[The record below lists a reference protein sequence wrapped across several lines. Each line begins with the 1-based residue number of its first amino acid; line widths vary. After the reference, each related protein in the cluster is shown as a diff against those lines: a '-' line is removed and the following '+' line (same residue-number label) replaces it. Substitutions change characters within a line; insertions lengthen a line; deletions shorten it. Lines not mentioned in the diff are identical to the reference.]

1 MAGRP
6 PDQAGAPARE
16 QLSALRSLLVLFML
30 LTQQDS
36 QTSILRYAANA
47 VGSLSH
53 CTTQGIFLDGQW
65 RDVGPPDREGRSGRR
80 PVIRSASF
88 SADTTHSM
96 PVELAGVPW
105 SYAYSLA
112 SPHGPSGYLVVGA
125 QRAPADGERFLL
137 QVLAQQTGVALTKMR
152 LLTREREQAA
162 ELRAANLALARSMK
176 VHQTLTRVALAGEG
190 QDGIALAVY
199 QLTGRA
205 VAIEDRFGNLRAWA
219 GPSPPVP
226 YPKAPADQRER
237 FLDRLRSAGRPLR
250 SDERLFSMAALGGVP
265 VGVLALHDPDGTAG
279 DTECMALEYAG
290 TVLAMEIARIQ
301 SAGETDTHLRANLV
315 LDLITAASPDEAAM
329 LNRAQV
335 LGYDLS
341 RPHRVILVDTPRNRD
356 DVDLLLHSVRRA
368 AQQARIGSLLAPR
381 QRDVVVL
388 ADAEASWSEF
398 HQTVAAGLQGA
409 ASRIGVGG
417 RYRTTGEV
425 PRSYREAQLALQVQR
440 MIGGPEQVTMFSE
453 LGVYQL
459 LATSRDVSAV
469 EDFVQQ
475 WLGRLTDYDTVHGT
489 QLVLTLSEFLDHGGS
504 YNASATALSVHR
516 NTLKYRLRRI
526 KDVSGYDLSVP
537 DTVFNLQLATR
548 AWRTLQA
555 LRQS

>member
-16 QLSALRSLLVLFML
+16 ELSALRSLLVLFML
-30 LTQQDS
+30 LIQQDS
-36 QTSILRYAANA
+36 QTSILHYAANA
-47 VGSLSH
+47 VGSLCR

-65 RDVGPPDREGRSGRR
+65 RDVGPPDQEGRAASR
-80 PVIRSASF
+80 PVIRSATF
-88 SADTTHSM
+88 SADITHSM
-96 PVELAGVPW
+96 QVELAGVPW
-105 SYAYSLA
+105 AYAYSLA

-125 QRAPADGERFLL
+125 EQAPADGERFLL
-137 QVLAQQTGVALTKMR
+137 QVLAQQTGVALAKVR

-162 ELRAANLALARSMK
+162 ELRAANLALAHSMK

-219 GPSPPVP
+219 GPSPPAP
-226 YPKAPADQRER
+226 YPKATADQRDR
-237 FLDRLRSAGRPLR
+237 FLDRLRSVGRPLR
-250 SDERLFSMAALGGVP
+250 SGEHLFSMAALGGMP

-279 DTECMALEYAG
+279 DTEIMALEYAG

-301 SAGETDTHLRANLV
+301 SAAETDIHLRANLV

-356 DVDLLLHSVRRA
+356 DVDLLLLSVSRA
-368 AQQARIGSLLAPR
+368 ARQARIGSLLAPR

-388 ADAEASWSEF
+388 ADAEASWKEF
-398 HQTVAAGLQGA
+398 HRDRGGGTAGRRQPDRRRRALQHDRRGSAILPGSPAGAAGPENDRRAGA
-409 ASRIGVGG
+409 GDD
-417 RYRTTGEV
+417 
-425 PRSYREAQLALQVQR
+425 VQR
-440 MIGGPEQVTMFSE
+440 
-453 LGVYQL
+453 
-459 LATSRDVSAV
+459 A
-469 EDFVQQ
+469 
-475 WLGRLTDYDTVHGT
+475 GRLPAAGDLPRRVCGRGFRPAVAGRLNDYDTVHGT

-504 YNASATALSVHR
+504 YSASSTALSVHR

-526 KDVSGYDLSVP
+526 KDVSGHDLGVP

-555 LRQS
+555 LRPS

>member
-1 MAGRP
+1 MVGRP
-6 PDQAGAPARE
+6 PDQAGAPARD

-36 QTSILRYAANA
+36 QISILHYTANA
-47 VGSLSH
+47 VGSLCH

-65 RDVGPPDREGRSGRR
+65 RDVGPPDQDGRPGSR
-80 PVIRSASF
+80 PASLG
-88 SADTTHSM
+88 ADITHSM
-96 PVELAGVPW
+96 QVELAGVPW
-105 SYAYSLA
+105 SYAYSLG
-112 SPHGPSGYLVVGA
+112 SPPGPSGYLVVGA
-125 QRAPADGERFLL
+125 EQAPADGERFLL
-137 QVLAQQTGVALTKMR
+137 QLLAQQTGVALANVR

-162 ELRAANLALARSMK
+162 ELRAANLALARSME

-219 GPSPPVP
+219 GPEAPVP
-226 YPKAPADQRER
+226 YPKATVDQRDR
-237 FLDRLRSAGRPLR
+237 FLGRIRSAGKPLR
-250 SDERLFSMAALGGVP
+250 SGEHLFSVAVLGGVP

-301 SAGETDTHLRANLV
+301 SVATTDTHLRANLV
-315 LDLITAASPDEAAM
+315 LDLIAGTSPDEAAM
-329 LNRAQV
+329 LNRAQL

-341 RPHRVILVDTPRNRD
+341 RPHRVVLVDTPRNGD
-356 DVDLLLHSVRRA
+356 DIDLLLHSVSQA
-368 AQQARIGSLLAPR
+368 ARQVRIGSLLAPR

-388 ADAEASWSEF
+388 ADAEASWEEF

-417 RYRTTGEV
+417 RYGTTGEL
-425 PRSYREAQLALQVQR
+425 PRSYREAQLALQIQR

-459 LATSRDVSAV
+459 LATSRDMSAI

-526 KDVSGYDLSVP
+526 RDVSGYDLSVP

>member
-16 QLSALRSLLVLFML
+16 QLSSLRSLLVLFML
-30 LTQQDS
+30 LIQQDS
-36 QTSILRYAANA
+36 QTSILHFAANA
-47 VGSLSH
+47 VGTLCH
-53 CTTQGIFLDGQW
+53 CTTQGFLLDGQW
-65 RDVGPPDREGRSGRR
+65 RDVGPLDQDGRSASR
-80 PVIRSASF
+80 PVIESARF
-88 SADTTHSM
+88 GADTTHSM

-105 SYAYSLA
+105 SYAFSLG
-112 SPHGPSGYLVVGA
+112 SPHGPAGYLVVGA
-125 QRAPADGERFLL
+125 EQAPADSEHFLL
-137 QVLAQQTGVALTKMR
+137 QLLAHQTGVALANVR

-162 ELRAANLALARSMK
+162 ELRAANLALARSME

-190 QDGIALAVY
+190 QAGIALAVH
-199 QLTGRA
+199 QLTGLA

-219 GPSPPVP
+219 GPGPPAP
-226 YPKAPADQRER
+226 YPKATADQRDR

-250 SDERLFSMAALGGVP
+250 SGEHLFSVAALGGMP

-279 DTECMALEYAG
+279 DAEIMALEYAG

-301 SAGETDTHLRANLV
+301 SVAETDTHLRANLV
-315 LDLITAASPDEAAM
+315 LDLITAASRDEATM

-341 RPHRVILVDTPRNRD
+341 RPHRVILVDPPRDRD
-356 DVDLLLHSVRRA
+356 DIDLLLYSVSRA
-368 AQQARIGSLLAPR
+368 ARQVRIGSLMAPR

-417 RYRTTGEV
+417 RYGTTGEV

-475 WLGRLTDYDTVHGT
+475 WLGRLNDYDTVHGT

-504 YNASATALSVHR
+504 YDASASALSVHR

-526 KDVSGYDLSVP
+526 RDVSGYDLGVP
-537 DTVFNLQLATR
+537 DNVFNLQLATR
-548 AWRTLQA
+548 AWRTLRT

>member
-16 QLSALRSLLVLFML
+16 QLSALRSLLVLFIL
-30 LTQQDS
+30 LVQQDS
-36 QTSILRYAANA
+36 QTNILHFAANA
-47 VGSLSH
+47 VGSLCH
-53 CTTQGIFLDGQW
+53 CTTQGIFLDGHW
-65 RDVGPPDREGRSGRR
+65 RDVGPLGQEGRSASR
-80 PVIRSASF
+80 PVIRSASLG
-88 SADTTHSM
+88 ADITHSVQ
-96 PVELAGVPW
+96 VEMAGVPW
-105 SYAYSLA
+105 SYAYSLG

-125 QRAPADGERFLL
+125 EQAPADGEHFLL
-137 QVLAQQTGVALTKMR
+137 QLLAQQTAVALASVR

-162 ELRAANLALARSMK
+162 ELRAANLTLARNMEA
-176 VHQTLTRVALAGEG
+176 HQTLTRVAMAGGG

-219 GPSPPVP
+219 GPGPPAP
-226 YPKAPADQRER
+226 YPKAAADQRDR
-237 FLDRLRSAGRPLR
+237 FLDRIRSAGRPLR
-250 SDERLFSMAALGGVP
+250 SGERLFSVAVLGGKP

-279 DTECMALEYAG
+279 ETECMALEYAG

-301 SAGETDTHLRANLV
+301 GVAETDTHLRANLV
-315 LDLITAASPDEAAM
+315 LDLITAAGPDEAAM

-341 RPHRVILVDTPRNRD
+341 RPHRVVLVETPPDRD
-356 DVDLLLHSVRRA
+356 DIDLLLHSVSRA
-368 AQQARIGSLLAPR
+368 ARQVRIGSLLAPR
-381 QRDVVVL
+381 QRDVVLL
-388 ADAEASWSEF
+388 ADAEASWQEF

-417 RYRTTGEV
+417 RSSTIGEV
-425 PRSYREAQLALQVQR
+425 PHSYREAQLALQVQR
-440 MIGGPEQVTMFSE
+440 MIGGPEQVTIFSE

-459 LATSRDVSAV
+459 LVTSHDVSAV

-526 KDVSGYDLSVP
+526 RDVSGYDLSVP

-555 LRQS
+555 LRPS

>member
-36 QTSILRYAANA
+36 QTSILHYAANA
-47 VGSLSH
+47 VGTLCH

-65 RDVGPPDREGRSGRR
+65 RDVGPPDQEGRAASR
-80 PVIRSASF
+80 PAMRSASF
-88 SADTTHSM
+88 SADITHSM
-96 PVELAGVPW
+96 QVELAGVPW

-112 SPHGPSGYLVVGA
+112 SPHGPSGYLVIGA
-125 QRAPADGERFLL
+125 EQAPADGERFLL
-137 QVLAQQTGVALTKMR
+137 QVLAQQTGVALANVR

-219 GPSPPVP
+219 GPSPPAP
-226 YPKAPADQRER
+226 YPKAAADQRER
-237 FLDRLRSAGRPLR
+237 FLDRIRSASRPLR
-250 SDERLFSMAALGGVP
+250 SNERLFSVAALGGVP

-279 DTECMALEYAG
+279 DTESMALEYAG

-301 SAGETDTHLRANLV
+301 SVAETDTHLRANLV

-341 RPHRVILVDTPRNRD
+341 RPHRVVLVDTPPNRD
-356 DVDLLLHSVRRA
+356 DINLLLHSVSRA
-368 AQQARIGSLLAPR
+368 ARQVRIGSLLAPR

-388 ADAEASWSEF
+388 ADAEASWKEF

-417 RYRTTGEV
+417 RYTTTGELA
-425 PRSYREAQLALQVQR
+425 RSYREAQLALQVQK
-440 MIGGPEQVTMFSE
+440 MIGGPEQVTLFSE

-459 LATSRDVSAV
+459 LATCRDTSAV
-469 EDFVQQ
+469 DDFVQQ
-475 WLGRLTDYDTVHGT
+475 WLGRLTDYDAVHGT

-526 KDVSGYDLSVP
+526 RDVSGYDLSVP
-537 DTVFNLQLATR
+537 DTIFNLQLATR

>member
-1 MAGRP
+1 VDQRDRFLGR
-6 PDQAGAPARE
+6 
-16 QLSALRSLLVLFML
+16 
-30 LTQQDS
+30 
-36 QTSILRYAANA
+36 
-47 VGSLSH
+47 
-53 CTTQGIFLDGQW
+53 
-65 RDVGPPDREGRSGRR
+65 
-80 PVIRSASF
+80 IRSA
-88 SADTTHSM
+88 
-96 PVELAGVPW
+96 G
-105 SYAYSLA
+105 
-112 SPHGPSGYLVVGA
+112 
-125 QRAPADGERFLL
+125 
-137 QVLAQQTGVALTKMR
+137 K
-152 LLTREREQAA
+152 
-162 ELRAANLALARSMK
+162 
-176 VHQTLTRVALAGEG
+176 
-190 QDGIALAVY
+190 
-199 QLTGRA
+199 
-205 VAIEDRFGNLRAWA
+205 
-219 GPSPPVP
+219 
-226 YPKAPADQRER
+226 
-237 FLDRLRSAGRPLR
+237 PLR
-250 SDERLFSMAALGGVP
+250 SGEHLFSVAVLGGVP

-301 SAGETDTHLRANLV
+301 SVATTDTHLRANLV
-315 LDLITAASPDEAAM
+315 LDLIAGTSPDEAAM
-329 LNRAQV
+329 LNRAQL

-341 RPHRVILVDTPRNRD
+341 RPHRVVLVDTPRNGD
-356 DVDLLLHSVRRA
+356 DIDLLLHSVSQA
-368 AQQARIGSLLAPR
+368 ARQVRIGSLLAPR

-388 ADAEASWSEF
+388 ADAEASWEEF

-417 RYRTTGEV
+417 RYGTTGEL
-425 PRSYREAQLALQVQR
+425 PRSYREAQLALQIQR

-459 LATSRDVSAV
+459 LATSRDMSAI

-526 KDVSGYDLSVP
+526 RDVSGYDLSVP

>member
-1 MAGRP
+1 MTGRP
-6 PDQAGAPARE
+6 PDQAGESARE

-30 LTQQDS
+30 LVQQDS
-36 QTSILRYAANA
+36 QTSILHFTANA
-47 VGSLSH
+47 VRSLSH
-53 CTTQGIFLDGQW
+53 CTTEGIFLDGQW
-65 RDVGPPDREGRSGRR
+65 RDVGPLDQDGRPASR
-80 PVIRSASF
+80 PVIRSASLN
-88 SADTTHSM
+88 ADISHSM
-96 PVELAGVPW
+96 RVELAGVPW
-105 SYAYSLA
+105 SYAYSLG

-125 QRAPADGERFLL
+125 EQAPAESERFLL
-137 QVLAQQTGVALTKMR
+137 QLLAQQTGVALANVQ
-152 LLTREREQAA
+152 LLTREREQAV
-162 ELRAANLALARSMK
+162 ELRAANLALARNMEA
-176 VHQTLTRVALAGEG
+176 HQTLTRVALAGEG

-219 GPSPPVP
+219 GPRPPVP
-226 YPKAPADQRER
+226 YPKATADQRDR
-237 FLDRLRSAGRPLR
+237 FLDRIRSAGRPLR
-250 SDERLFSMAALGGVP
+250 SSERLFAVAMLGGVP
-265 VGVLALHDPDGTAG
+265 VGVLALDDPDGTAD
-279 DTECMALEYAG
+279 DTEIMALEYAG

-301 SAGETDTHLRANLV
+301 SVAETDTHLRANLV
-315 LDLITAASPDEAAM
+315 LDLITAANPDEAAM

-341 RPHRVILVDTPRNRD
+341 RPHRVVLVDTPPNRD
-356 DVDLLLHSVRRA
+356 DIDLLLYSVGRA
-368 AQQARIGSLLAPR
+368 ARQVRIGSLMAPR

-388 ADAEASWSEF
+388 ADAEASWDEF

-417 RYRTTGEV
+417 RYSTTGEL
-425 PRSYREAQLALQVQR
+425 PRSYREALLALQVQR
-440 MIGGPEQVTMFSE
+440 MIGGPEQVTIFSE

-504 YNASATALSVHR
+504 YNASASALSVHR

-526 KDVSGYDLSVP
+526 RDVSGYDLSAP

-548 AWRTLQA
+548 AWRTTQA

>member
-1 MAGRP
+1 
-6 PDQAGAPARE
+6 
-16 QLSALRSLLVLFML
+16 ML

-36 QTSILRYAANA
+36 QTSILHYVANA
-47 VGSLSH
+47 VGSLCH

-65 RDVGPPDREGRSGRR
+65 RDVGPPNQEGPSGRG
-80 PVIRSASF
+80 PAMEPASF
-88 SADTTHSM
+88 GAGMTHSM
-96 PVELAGVPW
+96 PVKLAGMPW
-105 SYAYSLA
+105 SYAYWLG

-125 QRAPADGERFLL
+125 EQTPADGERFLL
-137 QVLAQQTGVALTKMR
+137 QVLAQQTGVALANVR

-162 ELRAANLALARSMK
+162 ELRAANLALARRMK

-219 GPSPPVP
+219 GPRPPVP
-226 YPKAPADQRER
+226 SPKATADQRER
-237 FLDRLRSAGRPLR
+237 FLDRLRSVGRPLW
-250 SDERLFSMAALGGVP
+250 SNERLFSVAALGGVP

-279 DTECMALEYAG
+279 DTERMALEYAG

-315 LDLITAASPDEAAM
+315 LDLITDASPDEAAM

-341 RPHRVILVDTPRNRD
+341 RPHRVILVDTPPNRD
-356 DVDLLLHSVRRA
+356 DIDVLLYSVSRA
-368 AQQARIGSLLAPR
+368 ARHVRIGSLLAPR

-388 ADAEASWSEF
+388 ADAEASWKEF

-417 RYRTTGEV
+417 RYSTTGEV
-425 PRSYREAQLALQVQR
+425 PRSYREAQLALQVQT
-440 MIGGPEQVTMFSE
+440 MIGGPEQVTLYSE

-459 LATSRDVSAV
+459 LANCHDTSAV
-469 EDFVQQ
+469 DDFVQQ
-475 WLGRLTDYDTVHGT
+475 WLGRLTDYDAAHGT

-504 YNASATALSVHR
+504 YNPSATALSVHR

-526 KDVSGYDLSVP
+526 RDVSGYDLSEP

-555 LRQS
+555 LRSS